1 MFNSLLKD
9 IVKLQWRFK
18 NKYWKGV
25 LKYHMLNIASL
36 LKYLKGVRT
45 RSGNDLK
52 KTEASEISDEE
63 LHSEMYAKVLI
74 IVLMC

>member
-1 MFNSLLKD
+1 
-9 IVKLQWRFK
+9 
-18 NKYWKGV
+18 
-25 LKYHMLNIASL
+25 MLNIASL

-52 KTEASEISDEE
+52 KTAASEISDEE